1 MARRKKT
8 SKKYYYTFVAIVL
21 IVVLTVALLDYKFRF
36 GIVNW
41 DAIFPNTE
49 SGQESQSNIEVN
61 VDEIGNLKIT
71 FIDVGQ
77 GDAILV
83 SFPDGKHMLIDAGEN
98 KNSVKS
104 QLDEYLTVGGEK
116 IKLDYVVAT
125 HTDSD
130 HIGSMDYV
138 YQNYDIGYSYRPFV
152 EYDGKVVLPDG
163 FINDADETKS
173 SDTYGNYLLSIAN
186 ECTPYSYFTDLS
198 DFTVSVNAGGANM
211 QYSVDFAMPYA
222 KTTEGFKDFSDS
234 NDFSA
239 VIIIEFAG
247 RKIMLTGD
255 MEKEAEEKFV
265 EYYTQNPSE
274 KAALDCDVLKVAH
287 HGSETSTT
295 MDFLN
300 LIKPEYSVIS
310 TGLCHRGHR
319 HPREKTLNSLIYINS
334 KIYRTDLQ
342 GTVTL
347 VVTPSGEMNFTVQ
360 TEEFNEYLLLSADQI
375 MKINGLEEEI
385 ENFKESL

>member
-1 MARRKKT
+1 MAKRKKT

-21 IVVLTVALLDYKFRF
+21 IIVLTVALLDYKFRF

-41 DAIFPNTE
+41 DEIFPTSE
-49 SGQESQSNIEVN
+49 SEQESQSNIETN
-61 VDEIGNLKIT
+61 VDELGNLKIT

-83 SFPDGKHMLIDAGEN
+83 NFPDGKNMLIDAGESSA
-98 KNSVKS
+98 KDE
-104 QLDEYLTVGGEK
+104 LDEYLIVDGEK

-125 HTDSD
+125 HTDGD
-130 HIGSMDYV
+130 HIGSMAYV
-138 YQNYDIGYSYRPFV
+138 YQNYEVGYSYRPFV
-152 EYDGKVVLPDG
+152 EYNGAIDLPNDFVNDGYEP
-163 FINDADETKS
+163 KS
-173 SDTYGNYLLSIAN
+173 TATYGNYLLSIAN
-186 ECTPYSYFTDLS
+186 EGTPYSYFTDAS
-198 DFTVSVNAGGANM
+198 DFTVSVTAGEANM

-239 VIIIEFAG
+239 VIIIGFAG

-255 MEKEAEEKFV
+255 MEEEAEAKFV

-274 KAALDCDVLKVAH
+274 KEALDCDILKVAH
-287 HGSETSTT
+287 HGSATSSTSA
-295 MDFLN
+295 FLN

-310 TGLCHRGHR
+310 TGVCHGTYM
-319 HPREKTLNSLIYINS
+319 HPRAEALNNLIAVGS
-334 KIYRTDLQ
+334 TIYRTDLQ

-347 VVTPSGEMNFTVQ
+347 IITTEGEIQFDY
-360 TEEFNEYLLLSADQI
+360 EFNAYDHLLLMSAAQI
-375 MKINGLEEEI
+375 NDYKDEI
-385 ENFKESL
+385 KNYKEQNS

>member
-21 IVVLTVALLDYKFRF
+21 IIVLTVALLDYKFRF

-41 DAIFPNTE
+41 DEIFPNTE
-49 SGQESQSNIEVN
+49 SEQESQSNIEVN

-83 SFPDGKHMLIDAGEN
+83 SFPDGKNMLIDAGESSA
-98 KNSVKS
+98 KDE
-104 QLDEYLTVGGEK
+104 LDEYLTVNGEK
-116 IKLDYVVAT
+116 IKLDYVIAT

-130 HIGSMDYV
+130 HIGSMAYV
-138 YQNYDIGYSYRPFV
+138 YENYDIGYSYRPYVKYEGKIALPEGFV
-152 EYDGKVVLPDG
+152 NEG
-163 FINDADETKS
+163 DEDNKKTTS
-173 SDTYGNYLLSIAN
+173 AYGNYLLSIAN
-186 ECTPYSYFTDLS
+186 EGTPYSYFTDAS
-198 DFTVSVNAGGANM
+198 DFTVSVNANGANM

-274 KAALDCDVLKVAH
+274 KSALDCDVLKVAH
-287 HGSETSTT
+287 HGSATSSTSP
-295 MDFLN
+295 FLN

-310 TGLCHRGHR
+310 TGVCHGNYM
-319 HPREKTLNSLIYINS
+319 HPRKTALNNLIAVGS
-334 KIYRTDLQ
+334 SIYRTDLQ
-342 GTVTL
+342 GTITL
-347 VVTPSGEMNFTVQ
+347 IITTEGEISFDYQ
-360 TEEFNEYLLLSADQI
+360 FDEYNEYLLKDAY
-375 MKINGLEEEI
+375 EI
-385 ENFKESL
+385 EHLKDEIKNYKEQNG